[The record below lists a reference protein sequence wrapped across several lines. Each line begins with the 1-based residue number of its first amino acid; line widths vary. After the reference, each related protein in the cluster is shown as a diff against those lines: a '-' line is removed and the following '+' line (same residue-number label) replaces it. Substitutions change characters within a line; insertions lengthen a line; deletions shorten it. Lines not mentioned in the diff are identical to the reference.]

1 MSLRACPR
9 WCDAR
14 VEFLITNAI
23 AALLMPPGILLVILA
38 VALVLTWRRPPVAR
52 ALVITAWLALYVLS
66 TPYTGSFLL
75 HLLQPAPLDTR
86 SDRGGQA
93 IVVLGGGTYRV
104 APEYGESTVNSLGL
118 VRVRYAA
125 HLHRALRTPVLT
137 SGGVPSRSHIP
148 EAHAM
153 KQVLEREFQ
162 VPVTWVEETSKN
174 TLENA
179 RGTQHVLGP
188 AGIKRIYLVTHAW
201 HMPRARYAFEAAG
214 FSVIPAPTGY
224 AIVPPPDVLSFMP
237 SAQAL
242 LHSSWF
248 FHEMIGIGW
257 YHLRVA
263 LGR

>member
-1 MSLRACPR
+1 
-9 WCDAR
+9 
-14 VEFLITNAI
+14 VEFLITNAL

-38 VALVLTWRRPPVAR
+38 VALALTWRRPPVAR
-52 ALVITAWLALYVLS
+52 ALVVTVWLALYALS
-66 TPYTGSFLL
+66 TPYLGNFLL
-75 HLLQPAPLDTR
+75 QLLQPAPLDAR
-86 SDRGGQA
+86 SDRSGQA
-93 IVVLGGGTYRV
+93 IVVLGGGTYFD
-104 APEYGESTVNSLGL
+104 APEYGGSTVNSMGL

-125 HLHRALRTPVLT
+125 YLHRALRAPVLT
-137 SGGVPSRSHIP
+137 SGGALSRNDIS
-148 EAHAM
+148 EAQAM

-179 RGTQHVLGP
+179 RGSLHVLGP

-224 AIVPPPDVLSFMP
+224 AMVPSPAVLTFMP

-242 LHSSWF
+242 FNSSTF
-248 FHEMIGIGW
+248 FHEVIGIGW